1 MSCGWNPLGSATR
14 TAHSAP
20 DLSRR
25 KAPNDYGRLHGMTIT
40 MDAAGRIVIP
50 REIRREAGLQPD
62 TPLDVRWRD
71 GVIEIEPQPLSVNL
85 ERRGGLLVA
94 KPRVKVEPLRADVV
108 ERTRRR
114 INER

>member
-1 MSCGWNPLGSATR
+1 
-14 TAHSAP
+14 
-20 DLSRR
+20 
-25 KAPNDYGRLHGMTIT
+25 MTIT

-50 REIRREAGLQPD
+50 SEIRREAGLQPD

-71 GVIEIEPQPLSVNL
+71 GVIEIEPQPLSVML
-85 ERRGGLLVA
+85 ERRRGLLVA
-94 KPRVKVEPLRADVV
+94 RPRVKVAPLRAATV